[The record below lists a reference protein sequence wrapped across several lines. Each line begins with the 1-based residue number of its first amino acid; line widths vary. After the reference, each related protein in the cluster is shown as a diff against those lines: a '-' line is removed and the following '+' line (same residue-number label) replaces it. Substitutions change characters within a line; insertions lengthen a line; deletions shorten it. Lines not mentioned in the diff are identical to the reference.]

1 MSILTNEDLKLRKEE
16 AHKREL
22 RQNVKSHC
30 TKIRDGIRKNGSTS
44 GKRAIWELFQNAGD
58 LAKDGSSA
66 EIRIILNED
75 TFIFAHKGK
84 SFTYDSLC
92 SLVKQVS
99 SQEKE
104 DDDTVGQYGTGF
116 LTTHKFGRKIV
127 INGSMLISEMIKTAI
142 TLKLELLTLE
152 VRKSNIAAQGLY
164 KKYGFDI
171 IGERKRYYSDNGED
185 AWIMTKSFEPCE
197 E

>member
-1 MSILTNEDLKLRKEE
+1 MPGGTFDFLSEVQNFMIRFIIETIMPIYRKESE
-16 AHKREL
+16 KSFRDEM
-22 RQNVKSHC
+22 QNKLAVYFVAKDNGKCIGYAGLWNVSGEGDI
-30 TKIRDGIRKNGSTS
+30 TNVAVLPKYRKNG
-44 GKRAIWELFQNAGD
+44 I
-58 LAKDGSSA
+58 
-66 EIRIILNED
+66 
-75 TFIFAHKGK
+75 
-84 SFTYDSLC
+84 
-92 SLVKQVS
+92 
-99 SQEKE
+99 
-104 DDDTVGQYGTGF
+104 
-116 LTTHKFGRKIV
+116 
-127 INGSMLISEMIKTAI
+127 GSMLISEMIKTAV

>member
-1 MSILTNEDLKLRKEE
+1 MTDDD
-16 AHKREL
+16 
-22 RQNVKSHC
+22 V
-30 TKIRDGIRKNGSTS
+30 
-44 GKRAIWELFQNAGD
+44 
-58 LAKDGSSA
+58 A
-66 EIRIILNED
+66 EIAELEKKC
-75 TFIFAHKGK
+75 FAVPWSEK
-84 SFTYDSLC
+84 SFHDEMQNKLAVYF
-92 SLVKQVS
+92 V
-99 SQEKE
+99 
-104 DDDTVGQYGTGF
+104 
-116 LTTHKFGRKIV
+116 
-127 INGSMLISEMIKTAI
+127 ISEMIKTAV